1 MVLWSRD
8 SRLKEPLD
16 MPETTKTAL
25 PDTQRARRVGTLTR
39 WLTACLVLGLG
50 PGALAQTISREQMV
64 FLTAEWKGERFP
76 DGRPKVPDEIVAR
89 MRKVSIEEAWAVLRS
104 HGYNFQFE
112 GDWKTIHRDVPVVG
126 RALTAQYVPSRPE
139 LAARMLSRGHQEG
152 RVGAMN
158 SWPIDALQPGDVYVA
173 DGFGKIYEGT
183 LIGDNLGN
191 SIFAKS
197 GNGVV
202 FDGSVRD
209 IAGLSEIK
217 GFNAFVRGWDP
228 TAIKDMMLIGL
239 NTPIRIGRVTVLPG
253 DVVLAKREGVIFI
266 PAQFAE
272 EVVNEAERTMLR
284 DLFGHQRLREG
295 KYTPGQID
303 TRWTREIEQDFTQ
316 WLMQNKDRLEVPK
329 STIDALLRERS
340 GRDN

>member
-1 MVLWSRD
+1 MI
-8 SRLKEPLD
+8 
-16 MPETTKTAL
+16 ETTETPL
-25 PDTQRARRVGTLTR
+25 FESSRSRRVKAGTAVCV
-39 WLTACLVLGLG
+39 ACVVLCF
-50 PGALAQTISREQMV
+50 PHIVPAQTISREQLV

-76 DGRPKVPDEIVAR
+76 DGRPKVPDPILAR
-89 MRKVSIEEAWAVLRS
+89 MRKVSIEEAWGFLRS
-104 HGYNFQFE
+104 HGYPSQFE
-112 GDWKTIHRDVPVVG
+112 GDWKMIHDNVPVVG
-126 RALTAQYVPSRPE
+126 RALTAQYMPARPE
-139 LAARMLSRGHQEG
+139 LARRMLDRGHKEG

-173 DGFGKIYEGT
+173 DGFGKIQDGT

-209 IAGLSEIK
+209 LQGLAEIS

-228 TAIKDMMLIGL
+228 TSIRDMMLMGL
-239 NTPIRIGRVTVLPG
+239 NTPIRIGHVTVLPG

-272 EVVNEAERTMLR
+272 DVVVQSERISLR
-284 DLFGHQRLREG
+284 DRFGHLRLREG
-295 KYTPGQID
+295 AYTPGQID
-303 TRWTREIEQDFTQ
+303 TKWNKTIEDDFTR
-316 WLMQNKDRLEVPK
+316 WLIENKDRLDVPRA
-329 STIDALLRERS
+329 TIEALIQDRS
-340 GRDN
+340 GRGK

>member
-1 MVLWSRD
+1 
-8 SRLKEPLD
+8 
-16 MPETTKTAL
+16 MPETVKTAR
-25 PDTQRARRVGTLTR
+25 PDTRQARRAGPFILG
-39 WLTACLVLGLG
+39 LTACTVLGLG
-50 PGALAQTISREQMV
+50 HAAPAQTISREQMV

-76 DGRPKVPDEIVAR
+76 DGRPKVPDTILAR
-89 MRKVSIEEAWAVLRS
+89 MRKVSIEEAWGVLRA
-104 HGYNFQFE
+104 HGYTSQFE

-126 RALTAQYVPSRPE
+126 RALTAQYLPSRPE
-139 LAARMLSRGHQEG
+139 LAARLLNRGHQEG

-173 DGFGKIYEGT
+173 DGFGKIHEGT

-191 SIFAKS
+191 SVFARS

-209 IAGLSEIK
+209 LAGLSEIE

-228 TAIKDMMLIGL
+228 TAIRDMMLGGL
-239 NTPIRIGRVTVLPG
+239 NTPVRIGRVTVLPG

-266 PAQFAE
+266 PPQFAE
-272 EVVNEAERTMLR
+272 EVVNQSERIALR
-284 DLFGHQRLREG
+284 DLFGHQRLRE
-295 KYTPGQID
+295 KVYTPGQID
-303 TRWTREIEQDFTQ
+303 GRWTREIEKDFTQ
-316 WLMQNKDRLEVPK
+316 WLIQNKDRLAVPR
-329 STIDALLRERS
+329 TTTEALIRERS